1 MPLTSFP
8 AGISS
13 FGIPVVGAGQ
23 IPSSVT
29 GVYYFVDSGSN
40 TFGDGRTPQRPFAT
54 LARALQSS
62 VGGRGDVIICA
73 ARHQEKLSS
82 ATALVIN
89 DSTISIIGLGSGI
102 NRPTFTLD
110 TANTAKIVIQA
121 SNITFQ
127 NVRFVA
133 NFLNIA
139 KLFDLTVG
147 LASAGSIA
155 GNILTIT
162 TLTSGTFNMGN
173 QVIGANVANGTYI
186 LNQISGTT
194 GGVGTYTVSVSQ
206 TAASA
211 AVTTSAKNFTVDSCD
226 IVDTTAS
233 LNFLALVTTNATANN
248 CDGLQLT
255 RNSISLLAASGNVN
269 LFTAGASADRVLI
282 TDNYYASLTVAATA
296 TSSVIQLGTANLT
309 NFLLLRN
316 IFVLVNAVGMATGY
330 LITGS
335 GTSQSGMIHDNT
347 DFTLANT
354 TYASS
359 LAVTAGTGIRFGIN
373 RHSRTADKSS
383 GATLPTPDA

>member
-1 MPLTSFP
+1 MPLTRFP

-13 FGIPVVGAGQ
+13 FGIPVVGSGQ

-29 GVYYFVDSGSN
+29 GKYLFVDSGSS
-40 TFGDGRTPQRPFAT
+40 TFGDGTTPQCPFAT
-54 LARALQSS
+54 LVRALQSS
-62 VGGRGDVIICA
+62 VGGRGDVIVLA
-73 ARHQEKLSS
+73 ARHAERIS
-82 ATALVIN
+82 AAGGITIN
-89 DSTISIIGLGSGI
+89 DSTVSIIGLGSGI
-102 NRPTFTLD
+102 NRPTFTFD
-110 TANTAKIVIQA
+110 TANTATIVVKA
-121 SNITFQ
+121 SNVTFQ

-162 TLTSGTFNMGN
+162 TLTSGTFDVGN

-186 LNQISGTT
+186 LNQISGTA
-194 GGVGTYTVSVSQ
+194 GGVGTYTVSISQ

-226 IVDTTAS
+226 IVDTSAI
-233 LNFLALVTTNATANN
+233 LNFLSLFNTNATANN
-248 CDGLQLT
+248 CDGLQIT
-255 RNSISLLAASGNVN
+255 RNSISLLTA
-269 LFTAGASADRVLI
+269 AGAARLFAAGAGADRVLI
-282 TDNYYASLTVAATA
+282 TDNYYAAVTTGTGA
-296 TSSVIQLGTANLT
+296 VIVLSTFNLT

-316 IFVLVNAVGMATGY
+316 LFVLVNAAATATGY

-335 GTSQSGMIHDNT
+335 GTSQTGLIHDNT
-347 DFTLANT
+347 DFCLANT

-373 RHSRTADKSS
+373 RHARTADKSS
-383 GATLPTPDA
+383 GAVLPAADS

>member
-1 MPLTSFP
+1 MPLTGFP

-13 FGIPVVGAGQ
+13 FGIPVVGSGQ

-29 GVYYFVDSGSN
+29 GKYFFVDSGSS
-40 TFGDGRTPQRPFAT
+40 TFGDGTTPQRPFAT
-54 LARALQSS
+54 LVRALQSS
-62 VGGRGDVIICA
+62 VGGRGDVIVLA
-73 ARHQEKLSS
+73 ARHAERIS
-82 ATALVIN
+82 AAGGITIN
-89 DSTISIIGLGSGI
+89 DSTVSIIGLGSGI
-102 NRPTFTLD
+102 NRPTFTFD
-110 TANTAKIVIQA
+110 TANTATIVVKA
-121 SNITFQ
+121 SNVTFQ

-162 TLTSGTFNMGN
+162 TLTSGTFDAGN
-173 QVIGANVANGTYI
+173 QVIGANVAAGTYI
-186 LNQISGTT
+186 LNQISGTA

-226 IVDTTAS
+226 IVDTSAT
-233 LNFLALVTTNATANN
+233 LNFLSLFNTNATANN
-248 CDGLQLT
+248 CDGLQIT
-255 RNSISLLAASGNVN
+255 RNSISLLTA
-269 LFTAGASADRVLI
+269 AGAARLFAAGAGADRVLI
-282 TDNYYASLTVAATA
+282 TDNYYAAVTTGTGA
-296 TSSVIQLGTANLT
+296 VIVLSTFNLT

-316 IFVLVNAVGMATGY
+316 LFVLVNAAATATGY

-335 GTSQSGMIHDNT
+335 GTSQTGLIHDNT
-347 DFTLANT
+347 DFCLANT

-373 RHSRTADKSS
+373 RHARTADKSS
-383 GATLPTPDA
+383 GAVLPAADS